1 MKGRPPYLH
10 NHDTLELPERPIILM
25 TRTSVLFVCMGNI
38 CRSPLAEGVFI
49 HLAEMKGVAERLTV
63 DSAGTGGWH
72 TGNAPDRRSVA
83 VARKHGIDISRQ
95 RARQVSQADFE
106 NFDLILAMDTSNLAK
121 LLQKVPENQK
131 HKIHL
136 FMDYA
141 SGRRDSVPDPYFGG
155 EDGFQAVYNMLLAGC
170 SSLLEKM
177 ELDRAS

>member
-1 MKGRPPYLH
+1 MKH
-10 NHDTLELPERPIILM
+10 IA
-25 TRTSVLFVCMGNI
+25 VLFVCMGNI
-38 CRSPLAEGVFI
+38 CRSPLAEGVLTN
-49 HLAEMKGVAERLTV
+49 LADRDGVSRQLTV

-72 TGNAPDRRSVA
+72 TSNAPDRRSIA
-83 VARKHGIDISRQ
+83 IARKHGIDISGQ

-121 LLQKVPENQK
+121 LLQKAPENRR

-136 FMDYA
+136 FLDYA
-141 SGRRDSVPDPYFGG
+141 SGRHESVPDPYFGG
-155 EDGFQAVYNMLLAGC
+155 EDGFLTVYNMLLAGC